1 MILGFSD
8 FGNCRKEAGYY
19 NYAGPAK
26 YSDRAFFAP
35 TYFWQTFTLTLVQS
49 EGWGSRLPPTRYL
62 SILVHTWFEIVPPG
76 LQRK

>member
-26 YSDRAFFAP
+26 YSDSAFFAP
-35 TYFWQTFTLTLVQS
+35 TYF
-49 EGWGSRLPPTRYL
+49 
-62 SILVHTWFEIVPPG
+62 
-76 LQRK
+76 